1 MKNLNEKSISNKNN
15 DRINQFKVLVD
26 LENDVILLSAVCQ
39 FEIPYD
45 QLAASLFV
53 DQKKMILSKSFCNL
67 NTRDKILVLK
77 SAMHTHYNLFD
88 GEIPGYGEIK
98 GYQLFYNSNLFV
110 FDLKGRLI
118 SDNVLV

>member
-1 MKNLNEKSISNKNN
+1 MKNLNEKSISNKIN
-15 DRINQFKVLVD
+15 DRIKQFKVLVD
-26 LENDVILLSAVCQ
+26 LENDVIILSAICQ

-53 DQKKMILSKSFCNL
+53 DQKRIILSQSFCNL
-67 NTRDKILVLK
+67 SSRDKLLVIK
-77 SAMHTHYNLFD
+77 ATMFTHYNLLN
-88 GEIPGYGEIK
+88 GEIPGHGEIK
-98 GYQLFYNSNLFV
+98 GYQLFYNANLFV